1 MARKKEKQRSPGK
14 PPRPVR
20 KPKMPGDPPS
30 RQEVVKELLANRPAL
45 VGFLLSVLQ
54 LLGHMTWI
62 LLVWY
67 LSVMGKA
74 TKLNSDSLLSWV
86 IVGIL
91 GISLILTF
99 VSLFICLFY
108 GLRREPRVLAVA
120 GFALSFFVGIL
131 ASAVVFM
138 TGLRAMSGS

>member
-1 MARKKEKQRSPGK
+1 MARKKEKKRSPGK
-14 PPRPVR
+14 PHRPVH
-20 KPKMPGDPPS
+20 KPITPGDQPS
-30 RQEVVKELLANRPAL
+30 PQEVLKELLANRPAL

-54 LLGHMTWI
+54 LLGHITWI
-62 LLVWY
+62 VLVWY
-67 LSVMGKA
+67 LSVTGKA
-74 TKLNSDSLLSWV
+74 TQLNSDSLLSWM

-108 GLRREPRVLAVA
+108 GLRRTPRVLAVA
-120 GFALSFFVGIL
+120 GFAMSFFVGIL

-138 TGLRAMSGS
+138 TGLRAMSGP